1 MSSPDCSSRAR
12 VERNQT
18 VKNLIKFAGARRVLF
33 LVDRNNLGR
42 QTLNEFQQY
51 VTPDDGRKFT
61 VLYNVQHLAS
71 NALDPVSKVCI
82 TTIQRLFSM
91 LAGEQAFDPALEE
104 RSLWDMDEALVG
116 PAIAEHIGVNL
127 AAVAEDLDDIL
138 GDRGGRVG
146 ARRVLG
152 PEWRALLN
160 ELNGSLAAR
169 YQAAS
174 NRVHRLHYKH
184 LPSAACR
191 CYDWPLPQIGRA
203 GSRSL

>member
-18 VKNLIKFAGARRVLF
+18 VKSLIEFAGARRVLF

-61 VLYNVQHLAS
+61 ELYNVQHLAS

-146 ARRVLG
+146 ARRVLR

-160 ELNGSLAAR
+160 ELNGSLAA
-169 YQAAS
+169 
-174 NRVHRLHYKH
+174 
-184 LPSAACR
+184 
-191 CYDWPLPQIGRA
+191 
-203 GSRSL
+203 